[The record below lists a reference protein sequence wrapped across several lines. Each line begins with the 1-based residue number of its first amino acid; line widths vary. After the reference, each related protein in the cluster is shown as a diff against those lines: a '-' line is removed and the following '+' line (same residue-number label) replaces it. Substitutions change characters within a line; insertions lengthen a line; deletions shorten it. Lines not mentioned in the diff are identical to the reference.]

1 MTEKQVLK
9 HTVSYEEE
17 LIKALK
23 DPEEARAYLEV
34 ALDECEA
41 SGETDGLLLALR
53 DVAQAQ
59 GGVGALAERAGL
71 NREHLYRV
79 LSSRSKPKLDNL
91 IAIISP
97 WSFGSYWISLVD
109 RVMTLFPS
117 QHSNCQSF
125 CTVPQAPPCLPQIP

>member
-1 MTEKQVLK
+1 MTKEQVLK
-9 HTVSYEEE
+9 HTVSYEEG
-17 LIKALK
+17 LIKSLK

-34 ALDECEA
+34 ALDECEV

-91 IAIISP
+91 MAIISALGFRLKLDFFKLWRSMVRQLTKYANYSRP
-97 WSFGSYWISLVD
+97 DS
-109 RVMTLFPS
+109 
-117 QHSNCQSF
+117 
-125 CTVPQAPPCLPQIP
+125 

>member
-1 MTEKQVLK
+1 MTKKQVLE
-9 HTVSYEEE
+9 HTVSYKEG
-17 LIKALK
+17 LIKVLK

-34 ALDECEA
+34 ALDECGA

-91 IAIISP
+91 MAIISALG
-97 WSFGSYWISLVD
+97 FRLRLDCIKL
-109 RVMTLFPS
+109 
-117 QHSNCQSF
+117 
-125 CTVPQAPPCLPQIP
+125 

>member
-1 MTEKQVLK
+1 MTKKQVLK
-9 HTVSYEEE
+9 HTVSYEEG

-41 SGETDGLLLALR
+41 SGETDSLLLALR

-59 GGVGALAERAGL
+59 GGVGALAKRTGL

-79 LSSRSKPKLDNL
+79 LGKSIPRLIMTAL
-91 IAIISP
+91 IAFSAAC
-97 WSFGSYWISLVD
+97 WASKHKSSK
-109 RVMTLFPS
+109 
-117 QHSNCQSF
+117 
-125 CTVPQAPPCLPQIP
+125 

>member
-1 MTEKQVLK
+1 MTEKQILK
-9 HTVSYEEE
+9 HTVSYEEG

-91 IAIISP
+91 MAIISALG
-97 WSFGSYWISLVD
+97 FRLRLDCIKL
-109 RVMTLFPS
+109 
-117 QHSNCQSF
+117 
-125 CTVPQAPPCLPQIP
+125 